1 MVELPP
7 NSGTARDSNP
17 RISKNSDG
25 CACGSPSA
33 GDSPIANHV
42 ETRAPGSETADTEFH
57 GGCRCNHD
65 QAHARGSETADTEFH
80 GGCRCNHDQAHARSR
95 NHDENGAC
103 GHDVAE
109 RGCGCNHET
118 QHEHHR
124 DENGACSHDVAEH
137 GCGCGCN
144 HDVAE
149 RGCGCN
155 HETQHEHHRDEECG
169 CGGCGC
175 DHDEECGCEDCDG
188 TCDCDGMVDTAWL
201 EEHAP
206 AVDTPTPE
214 EIVELVAACIKFVR
228 DALGFELDLTAET
241 LPILDHY
248 LSAARETLSDRP
260 DLRELVWR
268 CTGAYFGELVR
279 RRYNGFWSLPNAD
292 AHTWRINQR
301 QVLMSFNPVGVAAEA
316 IFASAQGEGPTGALR
331 LAHAD
336 QEDVAA
342 RLAQMPP
349 LPSDEYY
356 LLSTRLEVIDT
367 VIEHLRLRMEQND
380 QAEIEF
386 DPDDYV
392 NDLAPY

>member
-65 QAHARGSETADTEFH
+65 QAHARGRETA
-80 GGCRCNHDQAHARSR
+80 
-95 NHDENGAC
+95 ENGAC

-124 DENGACSHDVAEH
+124 DEEG
-137 GCGCGCN
+137 
-144 HDVAE
+144 
-149 RGCGCN
+149 
-155 HETQHEHHRDEECG
+155 G

-214 EIVELVAACIKFVR
+214 EIVEL
-228 DALGFELDLTAET
+228 
-241 LPILDHY
+241 
-248 LSAARETLSDRP
+248 
-260 DLRELVWR
+260 
-268 CTGAYFGELVR
+268 
-279 RRYNGFWSLPNAD
+279 
-292 AHTWRINQR
+292 
-301 QVLMSFNPVGVAAEA
+301 
-316 IFASAQGEGPTGALR
+316 
-331 LAHAD
+331 
-336 QEDVAA
+336 
-342 RLAQMPP
+342 
-349 LPSDEYY
+349 
-356 LLSTRLEVIDT
+356 
-367 VIEHLRLRMEQND
+367 
-380 QAEIEF
+380 
-386 DPDDYV
+386 
-392 NDLAPY
+392 